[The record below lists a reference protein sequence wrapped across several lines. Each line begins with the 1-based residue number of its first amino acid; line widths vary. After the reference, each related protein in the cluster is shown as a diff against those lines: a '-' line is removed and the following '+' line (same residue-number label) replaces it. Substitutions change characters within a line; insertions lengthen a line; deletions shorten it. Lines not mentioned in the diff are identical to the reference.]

1 MTIKEL
7 KETIDNVNENAEVHV
22 IAGEMNGNS
31 FLHVYEVELRKN
43 ECEFILIRK
52 RNRIF

>member
-43 ECEFILIRK
+43 EIRIYTYPK
-52 RNRIF
+52 A